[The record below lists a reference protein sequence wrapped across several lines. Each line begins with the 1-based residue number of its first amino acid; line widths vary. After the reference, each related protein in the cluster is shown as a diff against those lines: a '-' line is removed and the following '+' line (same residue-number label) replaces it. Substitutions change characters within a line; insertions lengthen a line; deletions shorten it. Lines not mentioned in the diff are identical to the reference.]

1 MSESKRAIILGHRG
15 HPHRENT
22 LAGLDACLAAGL
34 DGAEID
40 VQLLADQT
48 VVVFHDHDL
57 RRLAGDRRSIAQL
70 QAADLAHVR
79 VFGQPI
85 PTLAQVLARWPE
97 DRWLNV
103 ELKAGGPAL
112 VKATLALL
120 QGRAQIVLS
129 SFDPSML
136 AAASASGAC
145 THELALLL
153 APDSAAWLHVDGG
166 RSFGC
171 RSVHLHAS
179 LICPRSIER
188 YASLGLGV
196 GFWGAVD
203 RGHEQRLLELGVTR
217 VITDFMTDR
226 AP

>member
-1 MSESKRAIILGHRG
+1 VTEILGHRG
-15 HPHRENT
+15 HPRWENT
-22 LAGLDACLAAGL
+22 LQGLEACLAAGL

-40 VQLLADQT
+40 VQLLADST

-57 RRLAGDRRSIAQL
+57 RRLAGDRRNIAEL
-70 QAADLAHVR
+70 HASDLAHVR
-79 VFGQPI
+79 VCGQPI
-85 PTLAQVLARWPE
+85 PTLAQVLASWPE
-97 DRWLNV
+97 NRWLNV

-112 VKATLALL
+112 VEATLALL
-120 QGRAQIVLS
+120 QGRDKIVLS
-129 SFDPSML
+129 SFDPELL

-153 APDSAAWLHVDGG
+153 APDSPAWLHVDGG

-171 RSVHLHAS
+171 SSVHLDAS
-179 LICPRSIER
+179 LVAPRSIGR

-203 RGHEQRLLELGVTR
+203 VSHEQRLLELGAKR
-217 VITDFMTDR
+217 VITDLIESR
-226 AP
+226 SPG